1 MKIFETELKHPI
13 NTLDDL
19 SLIYTPG
26 VGFSCKE
33 IEKNI
38 KNIDVLT
45 NRKNSIAVIL
55 DCQNNF
61 ETYLYKAQLI
71 CSIIKKTSNID
82 AYPFVTKP
90 IDMNF
95 MVKNLSPSF
104 EGFYVFSNRNFDFDK
119 DLFVIKRKFEISELD
134 KIFNDIQKISEHIS
148 NINTKN
154 ETEHFDDEFKT
165 KSLNLRRTL
174 NGVIK
179 TKNIYENISTED
191 IKKEFFD
198 NQKFVSENNIV
209 AIISDGSATL
219 GFGNIGA
226 EAALPVMEGKAAI
239 FKEMAD
245 IDAIPICLK
254 TQNIEEILQ
263 ISEAISPSFG
273 GINLE
278 DINAPRCF
286 EIEEKLIERTYIPI
300 FHDDQHGTAIIVLAG
315 LLSALE
321 LVNKKIEDVKIVF
334 SGAGAA
340 AQAVAKLILKAGA
353 KNIIM
358 SDINGIVY
366 KNRSENDFYLEKMAN
381 LTNPYN
387 EKGDLS
393 VAVKNADVL
402 IGLSKG
408 NIVTPNM
415 IKSMNKD
422 AIVFALANPVP
433 EIIPDTALENGA
445 KIVATG
451 RSDFKNQINNS
462 LAFPGIFRGVLDKKI
477 KKIDDNI
484 KLKAAFAL
492 HAYAKKLGISET
504 HLLPNALD
512 KNVVKSIANEC

>member
-1 MKIFETELKHPI
+1 MKRFETELKHQL
-13 NTLDDL
+13 NTLSDL

-33 IEKNI
+33 IEKDAEKLNT
-38 KNIDVLT
+38 LT
-45 NRKNSIAVIL
+45 NRKNSLAVIFEVQ
-55 DCQNNF
+55 DNF
-61 ETYLYKAQLI
+61 EDYLYKAQLI
-71 CSIIKKTSNID
+71 CLMIKKASDID

-90 IDMNF
+90 VDMNF
-95 MVKNLSPSF
+95 LVKNLSPSF
-104 EGFYVFSNRNFDFDK
+104 SCFYVFSNQNTVFDK
-119 DLFVIKRKFEISELD
+119 DIFVIKREPEFFELREMIDDIGRFSDYILGIDSEFEIISDDNEFKTNSLNLR
-134 KIFNDIQKISEHIS
+134 KKLNGVISTKNLYQDISVADIEKEFFD
-148 NINTKN
+148 TKN
-154 ETEHFDDEFKT
+154 ETK
-165 KSLNLRRTL
+165 
-174 NGVIK
+174 
-179 TKNIYENISTED
+179 
-191 IKKEFFD
+191 
-198 NQKFVSENNIV
+198 ENNTV
-209 AIISDGSATL
+209 AIISDGSAVL

-254 TQNIEEILQ
+254 TQNIEEILD
-263 ISEAISPSFG
+263 ICEAISPSFG

-286 EIEEKLIERTYIPI
+286 EIEEKLIKRTDIPI

-321 LVNKKIEDVKIVF
+321 IVNKQIENVKMVF

-340 AQAVAKLILKAGA
+340 AQAVAKLMLKAGA

-366 KNRSENDFYLEKMAN
+366 KNRPENDFYLEKMAN
-381 LTNPYN
+381 LTNPNN
-387 EKGDLS
+387 ETGDLS
-393 VAVKNADVL
+393 VAIKNADVL

-408 NIVTPNM
+408 NIVTPEM

-422 AIVFALANPVP
+422 AIVFALANPTP
-433 EIIPDTALENGA
+433 EIIPDLALQNGA
-445 KIVATG
+445 KIAATG

-462 LAFPGIFRGVLDKKI
+462 LAFPGVFRGVLDKNIKI
-477 KKIDDNI
+477 IGDDI

-492 HAYAKKLGISET
+492 YNYAKTLGTDEF

-512 KNVVKSIANEC
+512 KNVVTNIANAF

>member
-1 MKIFETELKHPI
+1 MKRFETELKHPI

-38 KNIDVLT
+38 ENLDILT
-45 NRKNSIAVIL
+45 NRKNSLAVIF
-55 DCQNNF
+55 DCKNEF
-61 ETYLYKAQLI
+61 ENYLYKAQLI
-71 CSIIKKTSNID
+71 CSIIKKSSNID

-95 MVKNLSPSF
+95 LIKNLLPSF
-104 EGFYVFSNRNFDFDK
+104 NSFYVFSDCDTDFDK
-119 DLFVIKRKFEISELD
+119 GLFVIKRELEFFELEEI
-134 KIFNDIQKISEHIS
+134 INDIQKFSEHIC
-148 NINTKN
+148 NINTKF
-154 ETEHFDDEFKT
+154 ETVNSDDEFKNNA
-165 KSLNLRRTL
+165 LNLRENL
-174 NGVIK
+174 NGVIS
-179 TKNIYENISTED
+179 TKNLCKDISLEE
-191 IKKEFFD
+191 IKKEFF
-198 NQKFVSENNIV
+198 NPQNFVSENNTV

-226 EAALPVMEGKAAI
+226 EAAMPVMEGKAAI

-254 TQNIEEILQ
+254 TQVIEEILQ
-263 ISEAISPSFG
+263 ISEALSPSFG

-286 EIEEKLIERTYIPI
+286 EIEEKLIKRTDIPI

-321 LVNKKIEDVKIVF
+321 LVNKKIENVKIVF

-366 KNRSENDFYLEKMAN
+366 KNRPENDNYLEKMAN
-381 LTNPYN
+381 LTNPDN
-387 EKGDLS
+387 DTGDLS
-393 VAVKNADVL
+393 AAIKNADVL

-408 NIVTPNM
+408 NIVTPEM
-415 IKSMNKD
+415 IRTMNKD

-433 EIIPDTALENGA
+433 EITPDIALANGA
-445 KIVATG
+445 KIAATG

-462 LAFPGIFRGVLDKKI
+462 LAFPGVFRGVLDKNIKI
-477 KKIDDNI
+477 IDNDI

-492 HAYAKKLGISET
+492 HNYAKTLGIDEF

-512 KNVVKSIANEC
+512 KNVVTNIENAF